1 MLTSDSRLKLCGSY
15 REVATLKTDRAMSWR
30 FEERKDLRYR
40 IIGRVLLVYDF
51 VVSPELYLS

>member
-15 REVATLKTDRAMSWR
+15 REVATLKTNRATSWR

-40 IIGRVLLVYDF
+40 ACLIYDF
-51 VVSPELYLS
+51 VVSPELYLL